1 MPPHGST
8 VATTW
13 GYLPASYAGVVNVGW
28 RNLRKLQAIRG
39 WPVVIPT
46 AVLLAGTLIAVAFR
60 PADAGPGLFQT
71 AQLAKIDI
79 PGRCDGGATKPF
91 TPTTVD
97 IEDVRKDLPVQPT
110 ARKSEDIPGVP
121 PVSATHTVAW
131 DAPGPK
137 PGAKRGLVRLN
148 AHTWPNGAA
157 LGNEMLAHFDVGDV
171 LTLRDGDTKVC
182 YRVTKRVEV
191 DGYATYD
198 PFYEL
203 DVPAEFAFIVCSG
216 QRLGPGNWN
225 KRTIWWGKPIGD
237 VRAKPTLVAAG

>member
-8 VATTW
+8 VATVR
-13 GYLPASYAGVVNVGW
+13 GYLPASYAEVVNFGW
-28 RNLRKLQAIRG
+28 QNLRKLQQVRG
-39 WPVVIPT
+39 RRLAIPT
-46 AVLLAGTLIAVAFR
+46 AVLFAVTLIVVAFL
-60 PADAGPGLFQT
+60 PAKAGPGLFRT
-71 AQLAKIDI
+71 AQLGKIDI

-97 IEDVRKDLPVQPT
+97 IEDVRKDLPVQPH
-110 ARKSEDIPGVP
+110 ARESEDVPGVP
-121 PVSATHTVAW
+121 PVNATHTVAW
-131 DAPGPK
+131 DEPGPK
-137 PGAKRGLVRLN
+137 PGSKRGLVRLN

-157 LGNEMLAHFDVGDV
+157 LGNEMLARFDVGDV
-171 LTLRDGDTKVC
+171 LTLRNGDMKVC

-191 DGYATYD
+191 DGYATYV

-216 QRLGPGNWN
+216 KRLGPGNWN

-237 VRAKPTLVAAG
+237 VQAKPTLVTSG